1 MRLRTRSRAFL
12 SVLTTLLISILLLT
26 GCDNPASEPL
36 MRLSKLNNDNDFQR
50 YEEMKESGELAED
63 GTFDYKSALA
73 AEEEQGETETVPDG
87 AIHVTFS
94 SNRYLDVDYF
104 SDADL
109 TESVGPAECYM
120 DPGDTIYASD
130 PLSKNPNSNM
140 YSFEEFQV
148 YEYDETGQRGE
159 LLFEGKPE
167 GNAVFTIP
175 DDFEGSEISVV
186 PVGDYEER
194 ELSLNVY
201 YRDDDGKKHD
211 LSSAGHWE
219 VNGEAQ
225 KENEPV
231 SVSPVESYT
240 LAFNYDTDNYFYVG
254 SSPECFNHID
264 ELGKVEFW
272 SAGATDEAV
281 EYSVELH
288 PYLHLTIRFSEDGT
302 VRVNDGEE
310 QEVKKGSSW
319 KSGDLA
325 YGDRIVIE
333 SKGKPTITDGDDSYV
348 EQKPAEPIEGGS
360 RYTLDINS
368 SADSAEDE
376 PVDVLREIT
385 ADFDGDDAHGICVY
399 TREPEGFMAPAEE
412 ISGKTIVRVGDRI
425 TLKYTLT
432 DDGYEFAEGSGGALG
447 PAHDLF
453 FNRERVVTITIDE
466 KMDGQTISRED
477 YITIK
482 KKGE

>member
-1 MRLRTRSRAFL
+1 M
-12 SVLTTLLISILLLT
+12 
-26 GCDNPASEPL
+26 
-36 MRLSKLNNDNDFQR
+36 
-50 YEEMKESGELAED
+50 
-63 GTFDYKSALA
+63 
-73 AEEEQGETETVPDG
+73 
-87 AIHVTFS
+87 
-94 SNRYLDVDYF
+94 
-104 SDADL
+104 
-109 TESVGPAECYM
+109 
-120 DPGDTIYASD
+120 
-130 PLSKNPNSNM
+130 
-140 YSFEEFQV
+140 
-148 YEYDETGQRGE
+148 
-159 LLFEGKPE
+159 
-167 GNAVFTIP
+167 
-175 DDFEGSEISVV
+175 
-186 PVGDYEER
+186 
-194 ELSLNVY
+194 
-201 YRDDDGKKHD
+201 
-211 LSSAGHWE
+211 
-219 VNGEAQ
+219 
-225 KENEPV
+225 
-231 SVSPVESYT
+231 
-240 LAFNYDTDNYFYVG
+240 
-254 SSPECFNHID
+254 
-264 ELGKVEFW
+264 
-272 SAGATDEAV
+272 
-281 EYSVELH
+281 
-288 PYLHLTIRFSEDGT
+288 
-302 VRVNDGEE
+302 NDGEE

-412 ISGKTIVRVGDRI
+412 ISGKTKVRVGDRI